1 MERFTGHPGSGS
13 DPSTRS
19 RSGILVVTDGADG
32 ALEGRL
38 ASHAATARATVEG
51 DALQQ
56 ILGLLRPGASRR
68 AARVAR
74 GTGRPGD
81 LRGKE
86 ELMRH
91 RLLSALWFCAPFAV
105 LLLLWAFLVPYFEVN
120 PRLFPPLASVVQAG
134 LEGIRDGTLIRH
146 IGASLL
152 RVTVGTAL
160 ALVFAI
166 PLGIAMGVSS
176 AVSGFL
182 TPPLRFFSVLAGIA
196 WIPLASLW
204 FGYGFGAITF
214 VIFNAVFFIVTYNT
228 LLGVSTIPMHVRN
241 AAASLGAGRWAMLT
255 EVLLPGAL
263 PNIVTGI
270 RTGLGFA
277 WRGLIAAEMIATN
290 VGLGYMLFVA
300 RDFYKTEVIVLGMV
314 VIGVLW
320 LLLDRLVLAP
330 IERATS
336 ERWGLVQRA

>member
-1 MERFTGHPGSGS
+1 MLVFT
-13 DPSTRS
+13 DR
-19 RSGILVVTDGADG
+19 GAG
-32 ALEGRL
+32 
-38 ASHAATARATVEG
+38 
-51 DALQQ
+51 
-56 ILGLLRPGASRR
+56 RPGAFRSG
-68 AARVAR
+68 AAV
-74 GTGRPGD
+74 
-81 LRGKE
+81 
-86 ELMRH
+86 MRH
-91 RLLSALWFCAPFAV
+91 WVSSSLWFCAPFAV
-105 LLLLWAFLVPYFEVN
+105 LLVLWAVLVPYFDVN
-120 PRLFPPLASVVQAG
+120 PRLFPHLDAVVQAG
-134 LEGIRDGTLIRH
+134 LDGIKDGTLIQH

-152 RVTVGTAL
+152 RVTVGTLL

-166 PLGIAMGVSS
+166 PLGIAMGVSP

-182 TPPLRFFSVLAGIA
+182 TPPFRFFSVLAGIA
-196 WIPLASLW
+196 WIPVASLW

-228 LLGVSTIPMHVRN
+228 LLGVSTIPLQVRH

-300 RDFYKTEVIVLGMV
+300 RDFYKTEVIVLGMI

-320 LLLDRLVLAP
+320 LLLDRLLLAP

-336 ERWGLVQRA
+336 ERWGMVQRA